1 MKEEIKELKEEIK
14 ALKQRISGLERDLD
28 YQIEQNSNNSKVF
41 NDIRDLQQAVAD
53 LAKEPVGMMFD
64 YRA

>member
-1 MKEEIKELKEEIK
+1 MSKEIKELKEEIK

-28 YQIEQNSNNSKVF
+28 YQLEQNSPVGKLS
-41 NDIRDLQQAVAD
+41 NDIRELQEAVASM
-53 LAKEPVGMMFD
+53 ANQPVGIMFD

>member
-28 YQIEQNSNNSKVF
+28 NQIHQNSSIGGFHAN
-41 NDIRDLQQAVAD
+41 IRELQEAVASM
-53 LAKEPVGMMFD
+53 ANQPVGMMFD